1 MSSEGDAS
9 WINSWRV
16 FYWAWWLSWSPFVG
30 LFIARISRGRTI
42 REFVAGAIMIP
53 TLVSAVWFC
62 TLGGLSIHVAG
73 NFTTEQLTEM
83 VAVPQTALFHIFD
96 QYSFGMI
103 ASLIAIVLLIIFF
116 ITSADS
122 ATFVL
127 AMLTSH
133 GNLEPKN
140 DKKFFWGILIA
151 VVAFVLIMSGSI
163 SVIQTVS
170 IVIAFPYVFILL
182 LLCVSLVLELKAD
195 LKRNLNAEVKRLDL
209 TIEKIKSY

>member
-1 MSSEGDAS
+1 
-9 WINSWRV
+9 
-16 FYWAWWLSWSPFVG
+16 
-30 LFIARISRGRTI
+30 
-42 REFVAGAIMIP
+42 MIP

-133 GNLEPKN
+133 GNLDPKN

-151 VVAFVLIMSGSI
+151 VVAFVLIMSVWSI
-163 SVIQTVS
+163 R
-170 IVIAFPYVFILL
+170 LL
-182 LLCVSLVLELKAD
+182 
-195 LKRNLNAEVKRLDL
+195 RRL
-209 TIEKIKSY
+209 

>member
-1 MSSEGDAS
+1 
-9 WINSWRV
+9 
-16 FYWAWWLSWSPFVG
+16 
-30 LFIARISRGRTI
+30 
-42 REFVAGAIMIP
+42 
-53 TLVSAVWFC
+53 
-62 TLGGLSIHVAG
+62 
-73 NFTTEQLTEM
+73 M

>member
-1 MSSEGDAS
+1 
-9 WINSWRV
+9 
-16 FYWAWWLSWSPFVG
+16 
-30 LFIARISRGRTI
+30 
-42 REFVAGAIMIP
+42 
-53 TLVSAVWFC
+53 
-62 TLGGLSIHVAG
+62 
-73 NFTTEQLTEM
+73 
-83 VAVPQTALFHIFD
+83 
-96 QYSFGMI
+96 
-103 ASLIAIVLLIIFF
+103 
-116 ITSADS
+116 
-122 ATFVL
+122 
-127 AMLTSH
+127 MLTSH